1 MTEHLSPDSNQNQ
14 PNHENFQQHVEGSTV
29 EGSVQGIHGNYNTA
43 TIIYNYYY
51 RDEAKTE
58 PVKSVIAPADEKL
71 VCPYRGLFAF
81 SYIHAEYFFGREIF
95 VKELVQA
102 THTRNFITVLGAS
115 GSGKSSVVLAGLVP
129 KLQQQGNWKFTHF
142 RPSDGNDPF
151 YALAQALVPLYLSGI
166 DSTDEITQAGKLAET
181 LRNGQ
186 PLSDVLGYIHKQHPN
201 HRVLLIVDQ
210 FEELYTQV
218 EDETIRRNFLD
229 CLLTIIQS
237 SANKSPPSTVI
248 VATMRVDFLG
258 KALAYPAF
266 AEVLRNADIK
276 IRSMNRDE
284 LREVIEKPALK
295 IGVAFQD
302 GLVERILNDVENE
315 PGHLP
320 LLEFALTSLWGQR
333 QGRLLTH
340 TAYEEIGEVRG
351 GLAKYADKKYSEL
364 ISTDQKQ
371 AQHIFIQLVRPG
383 EGTEDTR
390 RIATRTEV
398 GQENWDLV
406 RRLADVRL
414 VVSNSDLETGEDTL
428 EIVHEALI
436 WGWERLREW
445 LNADRNFRNWQEQ
458 LRSTM
463 RQWEAN
469 NKDDGALL
477 KGALLKEAQSWLQ
490 TRPDEVN
497 LIERDFIDRSL
508 KLQKRETA
516 KARRRI
522 QTISTLAVVTLAVGF
537 FGWQQWEQ
545 YQFTLNFQAA
555 VDNTFTPSNVDY
567 LRGHLPK
574 FLEKV
579 DKFAEEGKVEQA
591 LNNYHQVRIAANN
604 VVKQIK
610 NNPKSFQN
618 ISQTEKTFQGISN
631 KSEKS
636 LVSLII
642 QKQIPLLEENLRKG
656 EFGKRKH
663 PTKKSPIDFE
673 NQFNLGAAR
682 TTYTILMTKMGVKAD
697 TNNNGQVET
706 PGEAE
711 MLPCELLKAI
721 NKSWHQY
728 TQERCGWYGSKNT
741 PDDDPIFDAP
751 ACQKELNG
759 HTLTDEIFAAPYD
772 YVINRLES
780 CQVIPKQ
787 AN

>member
-1 MTEHLSPDSNQNQ
+1 MTEHLLPDSNQNQ
-14 PNHENFQQHVEGSTV
+14 LNHESFEQHVVSSTV
-29 EGSVQGIHGNYNTA
+29 GGSVQGIHGNYNQA

-51 RDEAKTE
+51 RDEAKAE
-58 PVKSVIAPADEKL
+58 PVKSVIALADEKL

-81 SYIHAEYFFGREIF
+81 SYIHAEYFFGREVF

-129 KLQQQGNWKFTHF
+129 TLQQQGNWKFTHF

-186 PLSDVLGYIHKQHPN
+186 PLSDVFGYIHKQHPN

-210 FEELYTQV
+210 FEELYTEV
-218 EDETIRRNFLD
+218 KDETIRRNFLD

-237 SANKSPPSTVI
+237 SANKSSPSTVI
-248 VATMRVDFLG
+248 VTTMRVDFLG

-284 LREVIEKPALK
+284 LKEVIEKPALN

-320 LLEFALTSLWGQR
+320 LLEFALTSLWQQR

-351 GLAKYADKKYSEL
+351 SLAKYADEKYSEL
-364 ISTDQKQ
+364 SSVYQKQ
-371 AQHIFIQLVRPG
+371 AQHIFIQLIRPG

-398 GQENWDLV
+398 GEENWDLV
-406 RRLADVRL
+406 VRLANHRL

-490 TRPDEVN
+490 TRPEEVN
-497 LIERDFIDRSL
+497 FIERDFIDRSL
-508 KLQKRETA
+508 KLQKREKA
-516 KARRRI
+516 KARGRT
-522 QTISTLAVVTLAVGF
+522 QVISTLAVVTLAVGF
-537 FGWQQWEQ
+537 FGWQQWERRESERLFQ
-545 YQFTLNFQAA
+545 SALNNRTITQEDAE
-555 VDNTFTPSNVDY
+555 NLKKY
-567 LRGHLPK
+567 LPTYLQ
-574 FLEKV
+574 EA
-579 DKFAEEGKVEQA
+579 DKFAKSGKVDQSLKTYREVWLA
-591 LNNYHQVRIAANN
+591 SHNLVN
-604 VVKQIK
+604 QIK
-610 NNPKSFQN
+610 ENREQYIHFMRN
-618 ISQTEKTFQGISN
+618 
-631 KSEKS
+631 SEKS
-636 LVSLII
+636 LIRLIKI
-642 QKQIPLLEENLRKG
+642 YRVPKLKKELKERKFNPRINQNDYNPLEQEKQ
-656 EFGKRKH
+656 F
-663 PTKKSPIDFE
+663 SS
-673 NQFNLGAAR
+673 GAVQ
-682 TTYTILMTKMGVKAD
+682 TTYSLLMQDFGVKAD
-697 TNNNGQVET
+697 LDNKGDIDKN
-706 PGEAE
+706 EANII
-711 MLPCELLKAI
+711 PCELLREIEKLWRDA
-721 NKSWHQY
+721 
-728 TQERCGWYGSKNT
+728 TQERCGWYNPDNLNEKNNSYYAPKCEELNKNT
-741 PDDDPIFDAP
+741 LISEILVFPY
-751 ACQKELNG
+751 G
-759 HTLTDEIFAAPYD
+759 HLRK
-772 YVINRLES
+772 RLEY
-780 CQVIPKQ
+780 CLVIPKH
-787 AN
+787 